1 MVVGQR
7 ADLATRTVPAG
18 AGAAQSDTVPSRYP
32 ALLRGVLRTVGA
44 VAACVATAVAGQHR
58 RPGRRF
64 VLGAAAVGL
73 QRRLELADAGVCRPV
88 AVARHGAQ
96 PVVQRL
102 PSVAALAVLLPAGHA
117 AGTPAVVAAS
127 GAART
132 AGAGPA
138 ADLGRAWRAATGAG
152 NTLAAVAGNTAD
164 AAGAG
169 LCADGRRSGLQC
181 HRSLPVAGASTPGR
195 VVGTVHCGRANDPDP
210 VRRAYPAGH
219 GHAGKPGPAGWPCL
233 ARLGAAVG
241 AAVPAAGDRGGV
253 AVVMAVRARPSGNGD
268 AAHRGL
274 ALGSRR
280 TML

>member
-152 NTLAAVAGNTAD
+152 NTLAAERPAVSSQPACGWRGYAR
-164 AAGAG
+164 A
-169 LCADGRRSGLQC
+169 SGG
-181 HRSLPVAGASTPGR
+181 HRSLRPGE
-195 VVGTVHCGRANDPDP
+195 
-210 VRRAYPAGH
+210 
-219 GHAGKPGPAGWPCL
+219 
-233 ARLGAAVG
+233 
-241 AAVPAAGDRGGV
+241 
-253 AVVMAVRARPSGNGD
+253 
-268 AAHRGL
+268 
-274 ALGSRR
+274 
-280 TML
+280 

>member
-1 MVVGQR
+1 MSTDDRRLHGL
-7 ADLATRTVPAG
+7 DLARYLALAGMVLVNFRLAMAVPAEG
-18 AGAAQSDTVPSRYP
+18 NGGLAGFFHLLEGKASATFVTLAGLGLVLATQRQGWWSASVQTWRRALRYP

-152 NTLAAVAGNTAD
+152 NTLAAERPAVSSPPACGWRVYAR
-164 AAGAG
+164 A
-169 LCADGRRSGLQC
+169 SGW
-181 HRSLPVAGASTPGR
+181 HRSLRPGE
-195 VVGTVHCGRANDPDP
+195 CP
-210 VRRAYPAGH
+210 
-219 GHAGKPGPAGWPCL
+219 
-233 ARLGAAVG
+233 
-241 AAVPAAGDRGGV
+241 
-253 AVVMAVRARPSGNGD
+253 
-268 AAHRGL
+268 
-274 ALGSRR
+274 
-280 TML
+280 